1 MLAAFIE
8 GIRQVAVPPDTQ
20 TLRAD
25 LLLTVE
31 RSDPGDEVALYSHK
45 TGAVRYVAIHRL
57 RPVGCLG
64 FAAADAESCRIS
76 LLVSVPKPGFTG
88 ER

>member
-20 TLRAD
+20 TLRGD

-31 RSDPGDEVALYSHK
+31 RSDPGDVVAL
-45 TGAVRYVAIHRL
+45 
-57 RPVGCLG
+57 
-64 FAAADAESCRIS
+64 
-76 LLVSVPKPGFTG
+76 
-88 ER
+88 